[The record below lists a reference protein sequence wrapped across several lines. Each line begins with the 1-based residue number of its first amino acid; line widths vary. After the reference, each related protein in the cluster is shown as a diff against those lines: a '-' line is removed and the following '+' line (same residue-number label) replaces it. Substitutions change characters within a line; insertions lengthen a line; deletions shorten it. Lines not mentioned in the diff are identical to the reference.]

1 MTDLRGEVR
10 ISGELL
16 QLLEQGIVELVLVKL
31 EQLLHE
37 AGITQL
43 LLGLIPGG
51 GLLQDCHH
59 S

>member
-1 MTDLRGEVR
+1 MTDLRGELRV
-10 ISGELL
+10 SGELL

-43 LLGLIPGG
+43 FLGLVPGG

>member
-10 ISGELL
+10 VGGELL
-16 QLLEQGIVELVLVKL
+16 QLLEQGVVELVLVKL

-43 LLGLIPGG
+43 LLGLVPGRG
-51 GLLQDCHH
+51 FLQDCHH